1 MYIFYSRECQ
11 LWSGDP
17 DQLRQLFNIWKTVEC
32 SEWVYVI
39 RLLSFKKRYFLIHN
53 CQTWFWAN
61 FLPESGSSS
70 RQMKTFPFMLPPLV
84 RFTKPPWIWPLVW
97 SLLLRQ
103 IVILEAIWMI
113 LKANYHFDANFHSEL
128 WIWGS
133 MLFAVSVETFPT
145 FRGPGPIIV
154 PLSLDSAA
162 D

>member
-17 DQLRQLFNIWKTVEC
+17 DQLRELSNIWKTVEC

-128 WIWGS
+128 WIWRIV
-133 MLFAVSVETFPT
+133 LFAASVGAFPT

-154 PLSLDSAA
+154 FMS
-162 D
+162 